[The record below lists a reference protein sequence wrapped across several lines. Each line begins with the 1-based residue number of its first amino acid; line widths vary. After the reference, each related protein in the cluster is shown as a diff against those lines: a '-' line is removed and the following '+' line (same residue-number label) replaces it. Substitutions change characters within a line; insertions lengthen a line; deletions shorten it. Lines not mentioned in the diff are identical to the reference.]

1 VSLLPAGRLEGET
14 ACGTYVG
21 GYTVD
26 GARIR
31 LGVVSRGVE
40 PCGRRAEDEAFDLTQ
55 ALGLATTW
63 TASATGLDLLD
74 DGGSVRVALVPPGA
88 AAAGLTGDWLVRR
101 LSGRGGDLVAPLEGM
116 AVSVAFGPDGRA
128 TGSTGCRTFEAGYSV
143 EADRVVIAPIAA
155 VGLPCEGDLRGQDR
169 RVLGLLEEVVE
180 WRRDGERL
188 ILAGGSGNVLLEAT
202 VSASPV
208 APSPA
213 PSAAPSASS
222 VAPSTGDGVLS
233 TPAGA

>member
-31 LGVVSRGVE
+31 LGVISRGVG

-63 TASATGLDLLD
+63 AASATGLDLLD
-74 DGGSVRVALVPPGA
+74 DAGTVRVALVPPGA
-88 AAAGLTGDWLVRR
+88 AAAGLTGGWLVER
-101 LSGRGGDLVAPLEGM
+101 LAGRAGDLVVPLEGR
-116 AVSVAFGPDGRA
+116 AVSISFGPDGRA
-128 TGSTGCRTFEAGYSV
+128 TGSTGCRDFEAGYTV

-155 VGLPCEGDLRGQDR
+155 LGLPCEADLRRQDR
-169 RVLGLLEEVVE
+169 RVLGLLDEVVE
-180 WRRDGERL
+180 WRRDGDRL
-188 ILAGGSGNVLLEAT
+188 ILTGGSGDVLLEAT
-202 VSASPV
+202 LLASPM
-208 APSPA
+208 APSQA

-222 VAPSTGDGVLS
+222 VAPPIGDGVPS
-233 TPAGA
+233 ASRDA